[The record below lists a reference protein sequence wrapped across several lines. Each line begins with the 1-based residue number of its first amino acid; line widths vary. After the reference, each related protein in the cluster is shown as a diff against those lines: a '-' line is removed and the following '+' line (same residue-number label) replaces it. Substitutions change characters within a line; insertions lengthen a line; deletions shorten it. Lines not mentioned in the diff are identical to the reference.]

1 MKDMV
6 YAVIVNKNQNT
17 NLLSY
22 FSFIN
27 SGKIL

>member
-1 MKDMV
+1 MKDMA
-6 YAVIVNKNQNT
+6 YAVIVNKNQNA

-27 SGKIL
+27 NGKIL